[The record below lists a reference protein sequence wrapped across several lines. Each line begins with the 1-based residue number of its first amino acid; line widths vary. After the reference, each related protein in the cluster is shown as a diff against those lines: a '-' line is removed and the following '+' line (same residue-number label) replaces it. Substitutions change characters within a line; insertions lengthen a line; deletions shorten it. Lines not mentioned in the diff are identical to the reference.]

1 MNNTKLLPSLLIF
14 AEVANKQSFTL
25 AAKQFDMSKS
35 AISQQVKR
43 LEEHIGQ
50 QLLSRH
56 TRGMSLTAAG
66 EKLLTRCELLR
77 DQVDLA
83 FEELNQTKEAP
94 SGEFALT
101 LPHAC
106 ERDMV
111 IPALNQLCIEFPNI
125 EPRIVVSDE
134 SLDLIQNKLDVA
146 IFGGELKDSNYRAL
160 PIGTANELFCAT
172 PAYVQKQGEL
182 NKPDDLLNHRVIS
195 APWQSSPLAI
205 YKNNNPSESTSV
217 NVKYFLKTNTLPSV
231 LEIVLNGM
239 GVALLPEFVVRSYI
253 VNGNLVRVLPDYQ
266 GWQWPFYMV
275 HRFHGEKPIHVTRFY
290 QLVKHFFAKANTKN

>member
-1 MNNTKLLPSLLIF
+1 MNNVKLLTPLLVF

-25 AAKQFDMSKS
+25 AAKQFGMSKS
-35 AISQQVKR
+35 AVSQQLKR
-43 LEEHIGQ
+43 LEQHIGQ

-56 TRGMSLTAAG
+56 TRGMSLTATG

-83 FEELNQTKEAP
+83 FEEINQSKEAP

-111 IPALNQLCIEFPNI
+111 IPALNQLCKEFPGI
-125 EPRIVVSDE
+125 EPRIVVTDKSM
-134 SLDLIQNKLDVA
+134 DLIQNNLDVA

-160 PIGTANELFCAT
+160 PIGTASEIFCAT
-172 PAYVQKQGEL
+172 PAYLQKQGSL
-182 NKPDDLLNHRVIS
+182 NKPDDLPLHKLI
-195 APWQSSPLAI
+195 ATPWQSSPLAL
-205 YKNNNPSESTSV
+205 YKNDNPAESIPV
-217 NVKYFLKTNTLPSV
+217 DVKYHVKANTMPSV
-231 LEIVLNGM
+231 LEIVLSGM
-239 GVALLPEFVVRSYI
+239 GIALLPEFAVRSHI
-253 VNGNLVRVLPDYQ
+253 ANGELVRVLPDYQ

-275 HRFHGEKPIHVTRFY
+275 HRFHGEKPVHVTRFY
-290 QLVKHFFAKANTKN
+290 QLVKHFFAKANA